1 MARVSS
7 CAGSGGRRTELR
19 LQGETGPRGMNDMH
33 GMRMSVRGGEI
44 GQGLEWTECGTMGS
58 VVRL

>member
-33 GMRMSVRGGEI
+33 GMRMSVRGGKLAKDLS
-44 GQGLEWTECGTMGS
+44 GLR
-58 VVRL
+58 VRPWDRV